1 MNRLCNNNFPKSYI
15 EFAYGIIPIL
25 SLLIFCLSGCTHS
38 KPILQSVPQIESK
51 DTAFEAVNVVQSGLV
66 FSISKPVKP
75 LTILETGGHGGGLI
89 DFNGDSLYD
98 IILLGPDRVS
108 LYQNLGGFRFKDV
121 TADSG
126 IRQKGYWAGVAIGD
140 YDNDGKPDIYVCGY
154 DCSALYHNEGN
165 GKFKEVTAEAGL
177 SVLPHT
183 KEGYGDWRSSAGFAD
198 VNNDGKLD
206 LYVCR
211 YAQYGS
217 SSVQL
222 CGDPLR
228 VQKFSC
234 SPDIYTPQIGILYK
248 NLGNGKFQDVTK
260 AMGLDNASGR
270 AWAVAFADY
279 NGDGFIDF
287 AVVNDE
293 KPGDLF
299 ENQHGKKFINNGIVS
314 GTGLNTNGHVHGGMG
329 ADWGDFNGDGK
340 LDLFI
345 ATYQNE
351 SKCLYRNEGHGVFT
365 ESSLDAGLAE
375 SMDRWVTF
383 GSKFLDYDLDGW
395 QDLIVTNGHVIN
407 NTAEIYPGT
416 QYRQPVQLFHNNG
429 GVFNETTSLL
439 NDEARKL
446 MVGRALIVGDLNN
459 DGRPDVLI
467 TQNEGPV
474 VLLKNVIKT
483 SNHWISLKL
492 KGVKSN
498 RDGFGAHVVIS
509 VNGKKQVM
517 DASSSGSFLSSSDP
531 RLLFGIGAASSV
543 DSIEIHWL
551 GGSKQ
556 TWKNVEANH
565 RYEIEEGNE
574 KPTLL
579 TDATLK

>member
-1 MNRLCNNNFPKSYI
+1 MNRLCNPISTRSQS
-15 EFAYGIIPIL
+15 EFGYKIFLIL
-25 SLLIFCLSGCTHS
+25 ALLSFCLAGCTHS
-38 KPILQSVPQIESK
+38 KPNPQTVPTIETK
-51 DTAFEAVNVVQSGLV
+51 EFAFEAVGAAQSGLD
-66 FSISKPVKP
+66 FSISKPAKP

-98 IILLGPDRVS
+98 IILVGPDRVS
-108 LYQNLGGFRFKDV
+108 LYQNLGGFHFKDV
-121 TADSG
+121 TAESG

-165 GKFKEVTAEAGL
+165 GKFKETTVEAGL
-177 SVLPHT
+177 SALPHT

-211 YAQYGS
+211 YALFGT

-222 CGDPLR
+222 CGDPSR
-228 VQKFSC
+228 AQKFSC
-234 SPDIYTPQIGILYK
+234 SPDIYLPQIGILYK

-260 AMGLDNASGR
+260 AMGLDAASGR
-270 AWAVAFADY
+270 AWGVAFADY

-287 AVVNDE
+287 AIVNDE

-299 ENQHGKKFINNGIVS
+299 ENQKGKKFINKGIAS
-314 GTGLNTNGHVHGGMG
+314 GTALNTNGHAHGGMG
-329 ADWGDFNGDGK
+329 VDWGDYNGDGK
-340 LDLFI
+340 LDLFV

-351 SKCLYRNEGHGVFT
+351 SKCLYRNEGRGLFT

-395 QDLIVTNGHVIN
+395 QDLIVANGHVIN

-416 QYRQPVQLFHNNG
+416 QYRQPVQLFHNGN
-429 GVFNETTSLL
+429 GVFKEATSLL
-439 NDEARKL
+439 DGEAQKL
-446 MVGRALIVGDLNN
+446 LVGRALIVGDLDN

-474 VLLKNVIKT
+474 VLLKNVVKT
-483 SNHWISLKL
+483 NNHWISLKL

-498 RDGFGAHVVIS
+498 RDGVGAHVVIS
-509 VNGKKQVM
+509 VNGKKQVK
-517 DASSSGSFLSSSDP
+517 DASCCSSFLASNDP
-531 RLLFGIGAASSV
+531 RLLFGVGDSAVV
-543 DSIEIHWL
+543 DSIEVSWL

-556 TWKNVEANH
+556 SWKNVEANH
-565 RYEIEEGNE
+565 RYELEEGVE
-574 KPTLL
+574 K
-579 TDATLK
+579 ATVK